1 MSRKSPH
8 LEKVRRRRELIEQQG
23 RSLLSWLDRLRVS
36 DQTFLVIYA
45 TLIGALAGVVSA
57 LFRNAIALVR
67 DLCFGTDDVI
77 HVMIHMPAAWRFT
90 LPALGGLLMGIL
102 AVWVFR
108 RPKMGGVPEVIEQAT
123 RGGGTTSVRSIFPTF
138 INSVIVIGSGGSAG
152 REGPIVAMGA
162 SIGTLIGRVFKLSTQ
177 RRRVALGCGAAA
189 GIAAAFNAPLAGV
202 FFSLEVVLAGDFQVR
217 TLSPIVLSSVVG
229 TVVLRALMGNHLAF
243 TLPPYQLVSGRELLF
258 YAVLGILAGVVARAF
273 VMAHEHSHQFFEK
286 LPLPLW
292 IKPAIGGLA
301 VGVIGIWLPQVYG
314 NGYDF
319 MQQALAGKMTLALLA
334 ALVVGKIVATALTL
348 GSGGW
353 GGDLAPSLFI
363 GAMLGGT
370 VGDVVHGTFPAVT
383 ATPGAYAVVGM
394 GAVLAAVIHAP
405 ITGIL
410 MLFEVTN
417 NYKVILPVMIACVL
431 ATTIS
436 RLLSP
441 LSIYGEALA
450 KRGIYLW
457 EGREV
462 RVMQDLKVENVMSR
476 DVETVRQS
484 AHFREILDR
493 LTHSKQLF
501 FPVVDDDDKLLG
513 VLNFHQYRELLFEED
528 LADLVV
534 AGEMVDKE
542 LAFLYPDD
550 SVQTAIELFHGL
562 DWDEVPV
569 VNRADRKVIGR
580 VTRRQVI
587 DAYNREVVKRSWTA

>member
-1 MSRKSPH
+1 MSRSSSD
-8 LEKVRRRRELIEQQG
+8 LEKVRRRRELIEQG
-23 RSLLSWLDRLRVS
+23 RSLLGWLDRLRVS

-57 LFRNAIALVR
+57 LFRNAIAVVR
-67 DLCFGTDDVI
+67 DLCFGTEDVVHLVI
-77 HVMIHMPAAWRFT
+77 QMPAAWRFL
-90 LPALGGLLMGIL
+90 LPAAGGLLMGVL

-138 INSVIVIGSGGSAG
+138 INSAIVIGSGGSAG

-162 SIGTLIGRVFKLSTQ
+162 SIGTLIGRIFKLSTQ

-202 FFSLEVVLAGDFQVR
+202 FFALEVVLAGDFQVR
-217 TLSPIVLSSVVG
+217 TLSPIVLASVVG
-229 TVVLRALMGNHLAF
+229 TVVERALLGNHLAF
-243 TLPPYQLVSGRELLF
+243 TVPPYQLVSGREILF

-273 VMAHEHSHQFFEK
+273 VVAHERSHQFFEK

-292 IKPAIGGLA
+292 AKPAIGGLA

-334 ALVVGKIVATALTL
+334 ALVIGKIVATALTL

-370 VGDVVHGTFPAVT
+370 VGEVVHGTFPAAT

-417 NYKVILPVMIACVL
+417 NYKVILPVMTACVL
-431 ATTIS
+431 ATTIA

-450 KRGIYLW
+450 KKGIYLW

-462 RVMQDLKVENVMSR
+462 RVMQDLKVENVMSHE
-476 DVETVRQS
+476 VETVPQQ

-501 FPVVDDDDKLLG
+501 FPVVDAKGKLLG

-569 VNRADRKVIGR
+569 VDRSDRKVVGR